1 VAGPEKQRIRDILA
15 NPVEGLNAEVKR
27 WFDLDT
33 PHGTSKLVKACFA
46 LRNRNGGYLVIG
58 FDNASG
64 KPVTDQRPTSI
75 RDAFHVDKVQA
86 LISRYASEA
95 FEVELHYE
103 NHDGTEFPVVQVP
116 SGVQAPVAVKTDL
129 VGSDAKSSLRKGDVY
144 FRTLASNGT
153 ASTSVARPNDWKDLV
168 EICFDN
174 READFGRFFR
184 RQLAAADVRALI
196 DALQSLAGPAQQ
208 PSLSLAELTSADL
221 AEGEQRLAEA
231 LAKRTLAEDEKALLK
246 FGTWSVALRFEPL
259 LQGKVADQDFMST
272 LGSSNPRYTGWPM
285 WLDSR
290 GFRNQG
296 DRPYIR
302 EGGWE
307 ALIVGAHAHADFMR
321 MDPAGKFYLRRVLQD
336 DLTDK
341 VTPMTVLDPSLML
354 YRVGEV
360 IGVALA
366 FGKALGFDQE
376 GTRLGF
382 AFKWTGIANRNL
394 VRWAD
399 TFRDSVAYDPSHE
412 DVITTFTEVPLDT
425 APQAIAPFVDSA
437 TRQLFAAFGGHRVP
451 LSHIEDRVTQLI
463 NRQW

>member
-1 VAGPEKQRIRDILA
+1 MAGADRQRIKDLLA

-33 PHGTSKLVKACFA
+33 PHGTSKLVRACFA

-64 KPVTDQRPTSI
+64 KPVSNDRPASV
-75 RDAFHVDKVQA
+75 REAFHVDKVQA
-86 LISRYASEA
+86 LISRYASET
-95 FEVELHYE
+95 FEIELHYE
-103 NHDGTEFPVVQVP
+103 ELDGAEYPVVQVP
-116 SGVQAPVAVKTDL
+116 SGVRAPVAVKTEL
-129 VGSDAKSSLRKGDVY
+129 AGPDAKTSLRKGDVY

-153 ASTSVARPNDWKDLV
+153 ASTSSARPNDWKDLV

-174 READFGRFFR
+174 READLGRFLR
-184 RQLAAADVRALI
+184 RQLAAADVRALV
-196 DALQSLAGPAQQ
+196 DALQTLAGPTQQ
-208 PSLSLAELTSADL
+208 PSLGLAELAKADL
-221 AEGEQRLAEA
+221 AEGEERLATA
-231 LAKRTLAEDEKALLK
+231 LAKRTLQEDEKALLK

-259 LQGKVADQDFMST
+259 LQGKVADQEFMAT
-272 LGSSNPRYTGWPM
+272 LASSNPSYTGWPM

-302 EGGWE
+302 DGGWE

-321 MDPAGKFYLRRVLQD
+321 MDPSGKFYLRRVLQD

-354 YRVGEV
+354 YRVAEV
-360 IGVALA
+360 IAVGLA

-382 AFKWTGIANRNL
+382 AFKWTGIANRHL

-399 TFRDSVAYDPSHE
+399 TFRDSIAYDPSHE
-412 DVITTFTEVPLDT
+412 DTIATFTEVPLDT
-425 APQAIAPFVDSA
+425 APQAIAPFVDAA
-437 TRQLFAAFGGHRVP
+437 TRQLFAAFGGHRIP
-451 LSHIEDRVTQLI
+451 LSHLEDRVTQLI
-463 NRQW
+463 SRKW